1 MVPEVPSVASMTHRT
16 LSSDDVDDIVAR
28 VREELARRRIS
39 RQRLADDARISV
51 STLEKV
57 LSGRRTFTLATL
69 VRLEDA
75 LGMSLRPSR
84 INAASRPHDRPSIAP
99 DELGNYAR
107 AQIGWLE
114 GAYLTLIPSFGERS
128 AIFAYRTDIHW
139 DDTQTCLTF
148 REAERVDGA
157 FTQHGVVA
165 MPNQTGHIYLVTN
178 RHGQQRLAI
187 LSRPAS
193 QGAMHGILATLLSGR
208 GSQLTPVAAPIVL
221 APLDPATK
229 CSFGRIAQGQHDY
242 ARYRSLL
249 RRNLDDAF
257 AVMMPV

>member
-1 MVPEVPSVASMTHRT
+1 MPDRH
-16 LSSDDVDDIVAR
+16 LSNEDVESIIAR

-69 VRLEDA
+69 VRLEEA
-75 LGMSLRPSR
+75 LGVSLRPAR
-84 INAASRPHDRPSIAP
+84 VNGVRRGDRPLIAP

-107 AQIGWLE
+107 AQVAWLE

-128 AIFAYRTDIHW
+128 AISAFRTDICW
-139 DDTQTCLTF
+139 DEAQGCLTF
-148 REAERVDGA
+148 RESERVDGA
-157 FTQHGVVA
+157 FSQHGHVA

-187 LSRPAS
+187 LSRPTS
-193 QGAMHGILATLLSGR
+193 QGSMHGLLATLQSGR
-208 GSQLTPVAAPIVL
+208 GSQLTPVAAPITLTPV
-221 APLDPATK
+221 DPASK
-229 CSFGRIAQGQHDY
+229 AVFGRIQQGQPDF
-242 ARYRSLL
+242 ARYRTLL
-249 RRNLDDAF
+249 RRTLDESF
-257 AVMMPV
+257 AVLMPL